1 MRSSAWRLTVA
12 GLVVV
17 LAGCSGPE
25 NWLDP
30 FGRSAETT
38 ATVWWILFT
47 MGTAVYVVVMAL
59 AAISLVRARR
69 ADHVAVEDTA
79 DPRVARHLVVYG
91 GIIGPAIVL
100 LVLNVLSVP
109 LSAEVSDR
117 PGAEEGDLVVEV
129 VAEKF
134 WWRVNY
140 PDHDVVT
147 ANEIH
152 IPTGERV
159 HVRITSTDVIHSF
172 WVPKLAGKIDATP
185 GHTTELILETDEPGR
200 YRGRCTE
207 FCGLAH
213 AQMVVHVVA
222 EEPDDFERWVA
233 QQTQP
238 QQLPTDDTLIRGRE
252 VFLSSSCVYCHAV
265 DGHTA
270 PNDIG
275 PDLTHL
281 ASRETIAAGVLPN
294 TRGFLGGWI
303 VDPQAQKPG
312 NLMPGTQLAGDE
324 LEALLDYLESLS

>member
-1 MRSSAWRLTVA
+1 VRASLRRAALVA
-12 GLVVV
+12 SLLL
-17 LAGCSGPE
+17 LAGCAGPE
-25 NWLDP
+25 AWLDAA
-30 FGRSAETT
+30 GSAAETT
-38 ATVWWILFT
+38 ATVWWILFW
-47 MGTAVYVVVMAL
+47 MGTAVYVVVMVL
-59 AAISLVRARR
+59 AVIAFVRARR
-69 ADHVAVEDTA
+69 QPEVNTSDRED
-79 DPRVARHLVVYG
+79 PLVARRLVVYG
-91 GIIGPAIVL
+91 GIAGPAVVL

-117 PGAEEGDLVVEV
+117 PGAEEGEVVIEV

-134 WWRVNY
+134 WWRVTY

-159 HVRITSTDVIHSF
+159 HVRLTSTDVIHSF
-172 WVPKLAGKIDATP
+172 WVPKLSGKIDATP
-185 GHTTELILETDEPGR
+185 GHTTELILETDRPGR

-213 AQMVVHVVA
+213 AQMVVHVIA
-222 EEPDDFERWVA
+222 EEPDDFAAWVER
-233 QQTQP
+233 QSTPQP
-238 QQLPTDDTLIRGRE
+238 LPTDDEVIRGRE
-252 VFLSSSCVYCHAV
+252 VFMSSSCVYCHAV
-265 DGHTA
+265 AGHTA

-281 ASRETIAAGVLPN
+281 GARKTIAAGVLPN
-294 TRGFLGGWI
+294 QRGFLGGWI

-324 LEALLDYLESLS
+324 LDALLDYLESLR